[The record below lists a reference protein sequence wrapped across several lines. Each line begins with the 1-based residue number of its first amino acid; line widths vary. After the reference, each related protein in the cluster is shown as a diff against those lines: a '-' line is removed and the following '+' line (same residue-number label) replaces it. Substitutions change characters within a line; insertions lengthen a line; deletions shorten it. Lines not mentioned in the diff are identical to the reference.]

1 MKEQSDSNQHTTIS
15 EMSLF
20 NVHTSEQT
28 TTIYSVC
35 VWIIGG
41 LNFSG

>member
-1 MKEQSDSNQHTTIS
+1 MKEQSDPNQHTTIS

-28 TTIYSVC
+28 TTIDSVC
-35 VWIIGG
+35 VWILDG
-41 LNFSG
+41 LYFSG